1 MADTVLVSGASS
13 QIGIF
18 LLPRL
23 VDAGFRVLAL
33 SRKAPAPPVDVTE
46 AVRWS
51 QSLDDHV
58 AAKYLVSCGP
68 LAVACEQVEMTGGL
82 ERVVAFSTTS
92 VQSKAE
98 SANVEERAM
107 MAEIGL
113 SERRLASIC
122 ERRNIALTLL
132 RPTLVYGCGLDRNIS
147 LLARFGR
154 RFGFIPLAD
163 GATGLRQPVHAGD
176 LADAAMLS
184 LLRREPL
191 RLESAACGGSTLSY
205 REMIER
211 TAAACGP
218 RVRTLGLNRRL
229 LVLGVRVASVV
240 PSMRGLNPEMV
251 RRQGT
256 DLVFDD
262 SALREALAW
271 SPRPFRPAP
280 ADFEVPARSRAL
292 QLPA

>member
-1 MADTVLVSGASS
+1 VADTVLVSGASS

-18 LLPRL
+18 LLPGL

-33 SRKAPAPPVDVTE
+33 SRKAPASPVDVTE

-51 QSLDDHV
+51 QSPGDHV

-68 LAVACEQVEMTGGL
+68 LAVACDLAERCEGL
-82 ERVVAFSTTS
+82 ERVAAFSTTS
-92 VQSKAE
+92 IQSKAE
-98 SANVEERAM
+98 SPDAEERAL

-113 SERRLASIC
+113 NERRLASIC
-122 ERRNIALTLL
+122 EKRNIALTLL

-147 LLARFGR
+147 LLARFGC

-176 LADAAMLS
+176 LADAAVLS

-205 REMIER
+205 REMVER

-218 RVRTLGLNRRL
+218 RVRTPGLNRRL
-229 LVLGVRVASVV
+229 LALLVRVVSLV
-240 PSMRGLNPEMV
+240 PTTRGLNPEMV

-271 SPRPFRPAP
+271 SPRPFRPAR
-280 ADFEVPARSRAL
+280 ADFEIPARSRAL